1 MEVTTDIESDE
12 QRPSKKQ
19 HCACAAN
26 GLSLSLASP
35 ERFAALF
42 SLPEKYADFCSITED
57 ALFQSSELAASVDA
71 PTMAVRVKELTS
83 REVDED
89 HIYAA
94 LVNRKLALNAL
105 PSVTDVK
112 VQDSMLQLLRVLTK
126 RKLAV
131 LAGRRMPPLDSVFSK

>member
-1 MEVTTDIESDE
+1 
-12 QRPSKKQ
+12 
-19 HCACAAN
+19 
-26 GLSLSLASP
+26 
-35 ERFAALF
+35 
-42 SLPEKYADFCSITED
+42 
-57 ALFQSSELAASVDA
+57 
-71 PTMAVRVKELTS
+71 MAVRVKELTS